1 MYKLL
6 DNVGN
11 TPLIKLSTLS
21 KQLGVGIYAKYEA
34 ANPSGSIK
42 ARAAKMMILAAE
54 DRGEIS
60 PKKTTLVEP
69 TSGNTEIA
77 IAMVAAARGYKCII
91 CMPETMSVERR
102 KTMGSY
108 GAKIVLTKGD
118 KGLQGSVDAANK
130 IVKENKNAWLVGQF
144 DNPDNPLCHELE
156 TGPEIYEEL
165 GFVPEYLITGS
176 GTGGTI
182 TGITHY
188 FRKLRRV
195 IISNARVL
203 GSEEEG
209 KLAKM
214 LVPKIQAYA
223 VEPSTSAIISQ
234 KKAHKKIK
242 PGAHGIQGIGPN
254 FVPGVLD
261 TKLLAGAISVSTQ
274 DAINQAKWLSKHE
287 GLQVGISSGAN
298 VAAIRKFVK
307 DNPDV
312 KNKTIITVLPDAADR
327 YMSTALFS

>member
-6 DNVGN
+6 DNIGN
-11 TPLIKLSTLS
+11 TPLIKLSVLS

-42 ARAAKMMILAAE
+42 ARAAKMMILCAE

-60 PKKTTLVEP
+60 AKKTTLVEP
-69 TSGNTEIA
+69 TSGNTGIA
-77 IAMVAAARGYKCII
+77 IAMVAAARGYKCVI
-91 CMPETMSVERR
+91 CMPETMSIERR
-102 KTMGSY
+102 KTMSAY
-108 GAKIVLTKGD
+108 GAKIVLTKGA
-118 KGLQGSVDAANK
+118 KGIQGSVDAANE
-130 IVKENKNAWLVGQF
+130 IVKKNKNTWLVGQF

-165 GFVPEYLITGS
+165 GFVPDYIITGS

-195 IISNARVL
+195 IINNAKVL
-203 GSEEEG
+203 GGQQEA

-214 LVPKIQAYA
+214 LVPKIKAYA
-223 VEPSTSAIISQ
+223 VEPSTSPIISQ
-234 KKAHKKIK
+234 KKANEKIV

-254 FVPGVLD
+254 FVPSVLD
-261 TKLLAGAISVSTQ
+261 TKILAGAISVSTKESI
-274 DAINQAKWLSKHE
+274 DQAKWLSKHE

-298 VAAIRKFVK
+298 IAAIRKFIK
-307 DNPDV
+307 DNPDI
-312 KNKTIITVLPDAADR
+312 KGKTIITVLPDAADR
-327 YMSTALFS
+327 YMSTALFD